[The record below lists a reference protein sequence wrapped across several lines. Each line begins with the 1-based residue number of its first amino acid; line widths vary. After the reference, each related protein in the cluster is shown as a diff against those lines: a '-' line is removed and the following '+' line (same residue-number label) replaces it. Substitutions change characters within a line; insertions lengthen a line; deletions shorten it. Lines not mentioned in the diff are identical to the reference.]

1 MPSGD
6 TRTQTSRG
14 AIWRIAFIIGL
25 GSFLFGYNSAVI
37 NGSFDFMADP
47 SQLGL
52 DSLGQGLVSGALTL
66 GAAFGTVFGSPLAG
80 QFGFKRLLG
89 TAAGVFLVG
98 AVGCALS
105 VNLPMMLLFRIAV
118 GLMVGLV
125 SSVIPMYLAQ
135 TSPSVLRG
143 TISSLNG
150 LMIVIGQ
157 LVAFS
162 VNAVLGVSF
171 ADIAWVW
178 RVAFVLASLPAI
190 GLWIG
195 LMRVPEAPR
204 WLMTKGREEAAL
216 ESLARTRNAEEAET
230 DLRLLRTSIQEESG
244 KHASIKQAVS
254 HPWVLQI
261 LITGCMLGV
270 TQQFAG
276 INAIMYYGTQIL
288 QDSGFGQQAA
298 LIGNVV
304 IGVVSCV
311 AAAAGL
317 VSVDRLGRKT
327 LECGGLAICAA
338 CLLAVALIS
347 MLCGGAAWAPMT
359 ILVIVFIYIFVFQAT
374 VGQVTWVLNSEI
386 FPPQYSAAC
395 TGISVFSLWAANFV
409 VSLVFPL
416 MREAIGMGATFLIFA
431 TCCVA
436 SFLFVMVRLPETK
449 GVPLERIADFFISRY
464 GER

>member
-1 MPSGD
+1 M
-6 TRTQTSRG
+6 
-14 AIWRIAFIIGL
+14 
-25 GSFLFGYNSAVI
+25 
-37 NGSFDFMADP
+37 
-47 SQLGL
+47 
-52 DSLGQGLVSGALTL
+52 
-66 GAAFGTVFGSPLAG
+66 
-80 QFGFKRLLG
+80 
-89 TAAGVFLVG
+89 
-98 AVGCALS
+98 
-105 VNLPMMLLFRIAV
+105 
-118 GLMVGLV
+118 
-125 SSVIPMYLAQ
+125 
-135 TSPSVLRG
+135 
-143 TISSLNG
+143 
-150 LMIVIGQ
+150 
-157 LVAFS
+157 
-162 VNAVLGVSF
+162 
-171 ADIAWVW
+171 
-178 RVAFVLASLPAI
+178 
-190 GLWIG
+190 
-195 LMRVPEAPR
+195 
-204 WLMTKGREEAAL
+204 
-216 ESLARTRNAEEAET
+216 
-230 DLRLLRTSIQEESG
+230 LRTSIQEESG

-395 TGISVFSLWAANFV
+395 SS
-409 VSLVFPL
+409 
-416 MREAIGMGATFLIFA
+416 
-431 TCCVA
+431 
-436 SFLFVMVRLPETK
+436 
-449 GVPLERIADFFISRY
+449 
-464 GER
+464 